1 MKKKKRYANAKD
13 VLPEE
18 LFEQIQKHYTG
29 ILWVPAPSRFYQE
42 RRDLV
47 LALHQQPGDL
57 QPRWGDHPPGQ
68 PDHRRRTK
76 TGSGPTV
83 GRRFR

>member
-47 LALHQQPGDL
+47 LALHLHQVQQEF
-57 QPRWGDHPPGQ
+57 RIA
-68 PDHRRRTK
+68 
-76 TGSGPTV
+76 
-83 GRRFR
+83 GRRHHFQWTARL

>member
-42 RRDLV
+42 RRD
-47 LALHQQPGDL
+47 PGAC
-57 QPRWGDHPPGQ
+57 PSSAGD
-68 PDHRRRTK
+68 
-76 TGSGPTV
+76 
-83 GRRFR
+83 